1 MNLNMQAFNINTLLG
16 GLDKV
21 RDVMGVYQQQ
31 LLLIVIVFAMLNCLF
46 GYTLRK
52 LWRVIPGFFLCAA
65 DGYAAGT

>member
-31 LLLIVIVFAMLNCLF
+31 LLLIVIVLSLIHISEPTRP
-46 GYTLRK
+46 Y
-52 LWRVIPGFFLCAA
+52 
-65 DGYAAGT
+65 

>member
-31 LLLIVIVFAMLNCLF
+31 LLLRFHNLTA
-46 GYTLRK
+46 
-52 LWRVIPGFFLCAA
+52 GFL
-65 DGYAAGT
+65 